1 MQARRRAAAWSF
13 GLAVLLVVVAT
24 VAAGIGPVAIDAVTV
39 AKVLANAVRV
49 PVGLAVYGPAGPGL
63 QLPAVGIEWAP
74 VTEFA
79 VKELHTTI
87 ITRVRLPRIALGAT
101 VGFAL
106 GAAGVVMQGF
116 FRNPMADPSIIGVSS
131 GAAVGAVA
139 FIVAPVA
146 LPFGLGL
153 RASAFLG
160 ALGAAVLVY
169 LIATEGGRTP
179 VATLLLAGVAI
190 QTFLGAVTSYLLL
203 NSGESMRRVVYWLM
217 GHLDASRLI
226 EAEVTGLVGLVL
238 VGVMYL
244 YAEDLNALLLG
255 EEEARTVGVEVEWV
269 KRLLLAGSS
278 IVTGAAVA
286 VAGVIGFVGLI
297 VPHAVRL
304 VVGPDHRVLMPAS
317 ALAGATFLVLADTVA
332 RAGPAEVPVGIVT
345 AAVGAPFFLYLL
357 RRREV
362 HEL

>member
-1 MQARRRAAAWSF
+1 
-13 GLAVLLVVVAT
+13 
-24 VAAGIGPVAIDAVTV
+24 
-39 AKVLANAVRV
+39 
-49 PVGLAVYGPAGPGL
+49 
-63 QLPAVGIEWAP
+63 
-74 VTEFA
+74 
-79 VKELHTTI
+79 
-87 ITRVRLPRIALGAT
+87 
-101 VGFAL
+101 
-106 GAAGVVMQGF
+106 
-116 FRNPMADPSIIGVSS
+116 
-131 GAAVGAVA
+131 
-139 FIVAPVA
+139 
-146 LPFGLGL
+146 
-153 RASAFLG
+153 
-160 ALGAAVLVY
+160 
-169 LIATEGGRTP
+169 
-179 VATLLLAGVAI
+179 
-190 QTFLGAVTSYLLL
+190 
-203 NSGESMRRVVYWLM
+203 
-217 GHLDASRLI
+217 
-226 EAEVTGLVGLVL
+226 VTGLVGLVL